1 MDKEIDGYELPPGE
15 LWRHSIAV
23 SNAAEALVKYK
34 KIDESK
40 DVFTPALLHDLGKLI
55 LGRLVKEE
63 FDGIRS
69 IVASGVPYEIAEHM
83 ALGTDHAEIGAQI
96 LNQWSFPQDVVN
108 AVRHHHNPDAVHDA
122 NIQIDIVYI
131 ANLLCRINETE
142 NQGKKYSARLSP
154 ALIKRLGIEPDE
166 LELISGKIAQWN
178 DRISKKLSLD
188 AN

>member
-1 MDKEIDGYELPPGE
+1 M
-15 LWRHSIAV
+15 
-23 SNAAEALVKYK
+23 K
-34 KIDESK
+34 KHLLSK
-40 DVFTPALLHDLGKLI
+40 ILLK
-55 LGRLVKEE
+55 VE
-63 FDGIRS
+63 
-69 IVASGVPYEIAEHM
+69 
-83 ALGTDHAEIGAQI
+83 
-96 LNQWSFPQDVVN
+96 SFPSMPKVGAKLLVLLKDSN
-108 AVRHHHNPDAVHDA
+108 DA